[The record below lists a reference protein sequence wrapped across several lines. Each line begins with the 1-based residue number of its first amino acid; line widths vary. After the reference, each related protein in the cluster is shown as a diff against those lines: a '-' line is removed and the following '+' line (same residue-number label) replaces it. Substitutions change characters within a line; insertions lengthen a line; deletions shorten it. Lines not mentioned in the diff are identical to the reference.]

1 MSSCGVGGTCYV
13 KNDMP
18 VPFHGTVTITS
29 YAFASGKATVLATK
43 PVSLPAG
50 PGVTEWFDVTLP
62 ADPTAAIIT
71 AVVSQKSEASSE
83 TEILSDNL
91 IPLTAPAKMALS
103 KANVKF
109 SVGAAA
115 NVDGTVDITVTTDK
129 VAVYVTLTTLANG
142 RFSDNAFLLLPSQPV
157 VVQFVPFGELDSAKL
172 QSSLRVE
179 HVASYQ

>member
-1 MSSCGVGGTCYV
+1 MSSCGEGGTCFV

-18 VPFHGTVTITS
+18 IAFHGTVTITS
-29 YAFASGKATVLATK
+29 YAFESGTATVLTTK
-43 PVSLPAG
+43 PVSLAAG

-62 ADPTAAIIT
+62 TDPTGAILT
-71 AVVSQKSEASSE
+71 AVVSYKSEDSGE
-83 TEILSDNL
+83 TEIWSDNL

-109 SVGAAA
+109 TVATAT

-142 RFSDNAFLLLPSQPV
+142 RFSDNAFLLLPNKPI
-157 VVQFVPFGELDSAKL
+157 VVQFLPFGELDATKL

-179 HVASYQ
+179 HVATYQ

>member
-1 MSSCGVGGTCYV
+1 MSSCGKGGTCFV

-18 VPFHGTVTITS
+18 LPFHGTVTITS
-29 YAFASGKATVLATK
+29 YAFDSGNATVLATK
-43 PVSLPAG
+43 PVSLAAG
-50 PGVTEWFDVTLP
+50 PGVTEWFDVNLP
-62 ADPTAAIIT
+62 TDPSAEILT
-71 AVVSQKSEASSE
+71 AVVSYKSEDSGE
-83 TEILSDNL
+83 TETWSDNL
-91 IPLTAPAKMALS
+91 IPLTAPSKMALL

-109 SVGAAA
+109 TVATAA

-142 RFSDNAFLLLPSQPV
+142 RFSDNAFLLLPTKPMS
-157 VVQFVPFGELDSAKL
+157 VQFLPFGELDTAKL